1 MTPSQASD
9 GEDRTVYVCS
19 ATRRSERD
27 SLTEGSLRQVKDLQR
42 DPVCLARIPISRL
55 WEFHTVILKELGKQV
70 LNALV
75 VIFEE
80 LWRRGS

>member
-1 MTPSQASD
+1 M
-9 GEDRTVYVCS
+9 
-19 ATRRSERD
+19 
-27 SLTEGSLRQVKDLQR
+27 
-42 DPVCLARIPISRL
+42 CLARIPIPRL